1 MKNLEKIPTTID
13 PAVAAAMLVPE
24 RLNNQSLHDEA
35 VQNAVFQR
43 VRERLVTDGKGQPK
57 DIIENYRS
65 VLDEDP
71 QLRGHIRMNLLTGRT
86 DIVGDIGWQREGAAL
101 TDTDVQYLLWYC
113 ERNYA
118 LGNEKKLRAALAI
131 IANEHSYHPIRQA
144 LEALHWDGKSRM
156 RDCLH
161 HFLGADVSDYV
172 EEVLRHFLLGAI
184 RRVYEP
190 GCKYEEMLC
199 LVGGQG
205 AGKSSFFRLLSMKD
219 EWFSDDLKRLDDDK
233 VYAKL
238 QGHWIIEMSEMLAT
252 SSAKSIEEIRSF
264 ISRQKE
270 TYRTPYEAQPKDRP
284 RQCVFGGT
292 ANSTDF
298 LPLDRAG
305 NRRFLPVMVHPDRAE
320 VHILEN
326 EADSRLYLA
335 QLWAEAMA
343 LYQTGG
349 YSMKF
354 TPAVQK
360 QLKAVQLEF
369 MPEDTQAGQI
379 LGWLERYRGDIV
391 CSKQLYREALGHP
404 FDEPKRWELHN
415 INEIMN
421 QMEGWEAFSTPKD
434 FLRYGRQRGWK
445 RR

>member
-1 MKNLEKIPTTID
+1 
-13 PAVAAAMLVPE
+13 
-24 RLNNQSLHDEA
+24 
-35 VQNAVFQR
+35 
-43 VRERLVTDGKGQPK
+43 
-57 DIIENYRS
+57 
-65 VLDEDP
+65 
-71 QLRGHIRMNLLTGRT
+71 
-86 DIVGDIGWQREGAAL
+86 
-101 TDTDVQYLLWYC
+101 
-113 ERNYA
+113 
-118 LGNEKKLRAALAI
+118 
-131 IANEHSYHPIRQA
+131 
-144 LEALHWDGKSRM
+144 
-156 RDCLH
+156 
-161 HFLGADVSDYV
+161 
-172 EEVLRHFLLGAI
+172 
-184 RRVYEP
+184 
-190 GCKYEEMLC
+190 
-199 LVGGQG
+199 
-205 AGKSSFFRLLSMKD
+205 
-219 EWFSDDLKRLDDDK
+219 
-233 VYAKL
+233 
-238 QGHWIIEMSEMLAT
+238 MSEMLAT

-320 VHILEN
+320 VHILED
-326 EADSRLYLA
+326 EAASRLYLS

-343 LYQTGG
+343 LYKTGD

-360 QLKAVQLEF
+360 QLKTVQLEF

-415 INEIMN
+415 IKEVMDNV
-421 QMEGWEAFSTPKD
+421 EGWKAFTNARY
-434 FLRYGRQRGWK
+434 FGIYGRQRGWERK
-445 RR
+445 N